1 MDFGL
6 SGEQRMLQ
14 RTVRDFL
21 AREYPAEKRR
31 EVFDA
36 GVGHDRLLWQ
46 GLMELGLGGVLVP
59 EALGGAGLELLEAA
73 LISEALGEAAF
84 VGPYLGH
91 LLATLAIARGGSDEQ
106 NARWLPALAAGER
119 TATVALAETAGAWD
133 PEAWSASLQDGRVHG
148 AKEYVLAGRFAD
160 LIVVGL
166 QGGEL
171 AVVER
176 GAEGLDATPF
186 EGADRTRGL
195 DQVRFDGTPAEV
207 LPGGRAAAGAVR
219 DAGLV
224 LLSADA
230 LGGASKLVEMCVEY
244 ARSREQFAR
253 PIGSFQAVKHHLA
266 EMAVRTEPSRGL
278 LWYAAYAFDALPDEA
293 ERTAALAKAHFT
305 DRYMQT
311 ARDAVELHGGIG
323 FTWECDVHIWFKRAL
338 FDRSYLGTPDH
349 QRERC
354 AHLAGW

>member
-14 RTVRDFL
+14 QTVRDFL
-21 AREYPAEKRR
+21 AREYPPEKRR

-36 GVGHDRLLWQ
+36 GEGHDPLLWE
-46 GLMELGLGGVLVP
+46 GLMELGLGGLLVP
-59 EALGGAGLELLEAA
+59 EALGGVGLELLDAA
-73 LISEALGEAAF
+73 LVAEALGEAAF
-84 VGPYLGH
+84 LGPYLGH
-91 LLATLAIARGGSDEQ
+91 LLATLAIVRGGSDEQ
-106 NARWLPALAAGER
+106 QARWLPALAAGER
-119 TATVALAETAGAWD
+119 TATVALAEADGAWD
-133 PEAWSASLQDGRVHG
+133 PEAWSTSLQDGRVHG

-171 AVVER
+171 ALVET
-176 GAEGLDATPF
+176 GAEGLDARPF

-195 DQVRFDGTPAEV
+195 DQVHFDGTPAEV

-230 LGGASKLVEMCVEY
+230 FGGGSRLVEMCIEY
-244 ARSREQFAR
+244 ARSREQFGR
-253 PIGSFQAVKHHLA
+253 PIGAFQAVKHHLA
-266 EMAVRTEPSRGL
+266 DMAVRTEPSRGL
-278 LWYAAYAFDALPDEA
+278 LWYAAYAFDALPEEA

-311 ARDAVELHGGIG
+311 ARNAVELHGGIG
-323 FTWECDVHIWFKRAL
+323 FTWECDVQIWFKRAL
-338 FDRSYLGTPDH
+338 FDRAYLGTPDH

-354 AHLAGW
+354 ARLAGW